1 MLANDEIKEKR
12 ELKAKRAEE
21 ISSAHYKAGVFDKSI
36 QGILRNEQYAGAT
49 QEQQEELKHEVKLGF
64 EMLARYADKESILR
78 VTAAL
83 TAELSA
89 AVDACNKIVD
99 EGWV

>member
-1 MLANDEIKEKR
+1 MEKDDIKEKR
-12 ELKAKRAEE
+12 ARKAKRAEE
-21 ISSAHYKAGVFDKSI
+21 ISGAHYKAGLLERAVRDI
-36 QGILRNEQYAGAT
+36 TNEERYAGCNNEQQKKLQNEVEFGFKVLT
-49 QEQQEELKHEVKLGF
+49 Q
-64 EMLARYADKESILR
+64 YADKESILR

-89 AVDACNKIVD
+89 TAQKCYKIVD